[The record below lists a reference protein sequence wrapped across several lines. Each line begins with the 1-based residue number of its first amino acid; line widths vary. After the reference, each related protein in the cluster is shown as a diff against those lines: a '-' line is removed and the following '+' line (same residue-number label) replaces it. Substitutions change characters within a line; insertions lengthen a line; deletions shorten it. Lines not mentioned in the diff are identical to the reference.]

1 MRGLYAITSAAI
13 CADDARL
20 LAAVDAALAGGARL
34 LQYRDKLADRAC
46 RERRARALLQRC
58 RAHGVPLIVN
68 DDLELALRIGA
79 DGVHLG
85 QRDAPLAQARAR
97 LGADALLG
105 VSCGDSLELARAA
118 QDLGASYVAFGRFFA
133 SRTKPDAAP
142 ARLATL
148 RAARAEL
155 RIPCCAIGGITPA
168 RAPELIAAGADLI
181 AAVDGV
187 FGATDIRAAVESY
200 VRAFAA

>member
-1 MRGLYAITSAAI
+1 
-13 CADDARL
+13 
-20 LAAVDAALAGGARL
+20 
-34 LQYRDKLADRAC
+34 
-46 RERRARALLQRC
+46 
-58 RAHGVPLIVN
+58 VPLIVN

-85 QRDAPLAQARAR
+85 QRDAPLARARDR

-133 SRTKPDAAP
+133 SRTKPDAPP
-142 ARLATL
+142 AQLATL
-148 RAARAEL
+148 HAAHAEL

-187 FGATDIRAAVESY
+187 FGAADIRAAVESY